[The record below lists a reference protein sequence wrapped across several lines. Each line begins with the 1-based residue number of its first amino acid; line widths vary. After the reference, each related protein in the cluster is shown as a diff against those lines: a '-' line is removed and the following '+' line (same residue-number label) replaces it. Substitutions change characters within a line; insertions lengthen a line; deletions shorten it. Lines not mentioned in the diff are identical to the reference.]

1 MNLGRL
7 DFGTKDAVL
16 AIAIMMMLILTI
28 YFHWSIK
35 EFLLSEVAIV
45 LSFYGGTLKQDK
57 RLDSK

>member
-16 AIAIMMMLILTI
+16 AIAIMTMLILTI

-35 EFLLSEVAIV
+35 EFILSEIAIV
-45 LSFYGGTLKQDK
+45 LSFYGGT
-57 RLDSK
+57 

>member
-16 AIAIMMMLILTI
+16 AIAIMMILTI
-28 YFHWSIK
+28 CFHWSIK
-35 EFLLSEVAIV
+35 EFILSEIAIV